1 MKGAGEANSSLVDF
15 YKKRF
20 MFCSEPEAGAKLNTN
35 FVKLLTGD
43 TIKARGL
50 YSEKDKEIS
59 PTYKIFVCC
68 NTLPNFDVYDEGISR
83 RIALTE
89 YKTKFCENPK
99 KKNERLLKKYSA
111 EEDLELSNSLLVL
124 LINNYIKLKDNK

>member
-1 MKGAGEANSSLVDF
+1 MIYSIYSIKILI
-15 YKKRF
+15 
-20 MFCSEPEAGAKLNTN
+20 NTN